1 MVNEFKDLNAE
12 ISPDGRWMAYQS
24 DRSGSDEIYVRPFPD
39 VDAGMWQV
47 STAGGVRPLWAP
59 DGREVFYLTS
69 AGVMGVPVEAGA
81 NFTPGTS
88 VLIVPGTYYGGASAG
103 SGRTYDVSP
112 DGQKF
117 LLFKE
122 GAIDPDDPFAGL
134 TRFHVV
140 QNWHQE
146 LKARVPVD

>member
-1 MVNEFKDLNAE
+1 MVNEFSDLNAE

-81 NFTPGTS
+81 NFTPGTP
-88 VLIVPGTYYGGASAG
+88 VLIVPGTYYGGASQGPAARTT
-103 SGRTYDVSP
+103 SRPTGRS
-112 DGQKF
+112 F
-117 LLFKE
+117 CCS
-122 GAIDPDDPFAGL
+122 
-134 TRFHVV
+134 R
-140 QNWHQE
+140 
-146 LKARVPVD
+146 RVR